1 MTNKLAETDYESE
14 FLEHLQHISDVLEWE
29 ICRNTPA
36 TQDWFTLIS
45 NTAILARMCL
55 DEILEVN
62 PGLLQANRPSD
73 ESQTAPEKSARLLGH
88 AIERFDSAR
97 AEMSRYLVAPGYPAA
112 IEDFIESVEQSLRSM
127 QS

>member
-1 MTNKLAETDYESE
+1 MTNEFAETDYESE

-62 PGLLQANRPSD
+62 PGMLEANRPSD

-88 AIERFDSAR
+88 AIEKFDSSI
-97 AEMSRYLVAPGYPAA
+97 AEMSRYLVAPAYAA
-112 IEDFIESVEQSLRSM
+112 TITEFVESVQQRLHSM
-127 QS
+127 QP